1 MEEYNM
7 RRGVLRSLITGAT
20 VILLLSV
27 GVSVF
32 SQQVSSERHPNL
44 AAAQQFIQSAVDKLT
59 EAQKANN
66 YDMKG
71 HAAKA
76 KQLLGQA
83 YNEIWLAAQ
92 AANAAQ

>member
-1 MEEYNM
+1 MK
-7 RRGVLRSLITGAT
+7 RGVLRNLIIG
-20 VILLLSV
+20 VIAIGLLFV

-44 AAAQQFIQSAVDKLT
+44 AAAQDFIQRAIDKIT
-59 EAQKANN
+59 DAQKANN

-76 KQLLGQA
+76 KQLLDEA
-83 YNEIWLAAQ
+83 YHEVWLAAQ

>member
-1 MEEYNM
+1 MT
-7 RRGVLRSLITGAT
+7 RSILRVLIVGVLG
-20 VILLLSV
+20 VGLLFV
-27 GVSVF
+27 GVAVF
-32 SQQVSSERHPNL
+32 GQQVSNDRHPNL
-44 AAAQQFIQSAVDKLT
+44 AAAQDFIQRAIDKIT
-59 EAQKANN
+59 EAQKDNK

-76 KQLLGQA
+76 KELLGEA

>member
-1 MEEYNM
+1 MK
-7 RRGVLRSLITGAT
+7 RGVLRNL
-20 VILLLSV
+20 VIGVIAIGLLFV

-32 SQQVSSERHPNL
+32 SQQVSMDRHPNL
-44 AAAQQFIQSAVDKLT
+44 AAAQDFIQKAIGRIT

-71 HAAKA
+71 HAEKA
-76 KQLLGQA
+76 KELLNQA
-83 YNEIWLAAQ
+83 YHEIWLAAQ

>member
-1 MEEYNM
+1 MK
-7 RRGVLRSLITGAT
+7 RGVLRNLIIG
-20 VILLLSV
+20 VIAIGLLFV

-32 SQQVSSERHPNL
+32 SQQVSMDRHPNL
-44 AAAQQFIQSAVDKLT
+44 AAAQDFIQKAIDKIT
-59 EAQKANN
+59 EAQKDNK

-76 KQLLGQA
+76 KQLLDEA
-83 YNEIWLAAQ
+83 YHEIWLAAQ

>member
-1 MEEYNM
+1 MK
-7 RRGVLRSLITGAT
+7 RRVLRILIIGIIA
-20 VILLLSV
+20 VGLLFV

-32 SQQVSSERHPNL
+32 SQQVSADRHPNL
-44 AAAQQFIQSAVDKLT
+44 AAAQDFIQRAIGKIS
-59 EAQKANN
+59 EAQKAND

-76 KQLLGQA
+76 KQLLDEA
-83 YNEIWLAAQ
+83 YQEVWLAAR

>member
-1 MEEYNM
+1 MN
-7 RRGVLRSLITGAT
+7 RGVVRGLIIRGI
-20 VILLLSV
+20 VVGLLSIS
-27 GVSVF
+27 VSVF

-44 AAAQQFIQSAVDKLT
+44 AAAQQFIQSAIDKLT
-59 EAQKANN
+59 EAQKANK

-76 KQLLGQA
+76 KELLGQA

>member
-1 MEEYNM
+1 MKT
-7 RRGVLRSLITGAT
+7 RVLRNIVFGIVA
-20 VILLLSV
+20 IGLLFV

-32 SQQVSSERHPNL
+32 SQQVSADRHPNL
-44 AAAQQFIQSAVDKLT
+44 AAAQDFIQRAIEKIAA
-59 EAQKANN
+59 AQKAND

-76 KQLLGQA
+76 KQLLEEA
-83 YNEIWLAAQ
+83 YHEIWLAAQ

>member
-1 MEEYNM
+1 MK
-7 RRGVLRSLITGAT
+7 RGVLKSG
-20 VILLLSV
+20 VIGLVVIGLLFV

-44 AAAQQFIQSAVDKLT
+44 AAAQDFIQSAIAKIT
-59 EAQKANN
+59 EAQKDNR

-76 KQLLGQA
+76 KQLLDEA
-83 YNEIWLAAQ
+83 YHEIWLAAQ